1 MSGYKPQD
9 RLFLWFLGQPDRPR
23 LVGDLEAV
31 RTSRGVSLRYD
42 DAWLRDGFALSE
54 DLPLLPQVFLPPQR
68 DTAAGAV
75 DVDNTDDH
83 EKNHVLLADSTLDNA
98 MSMSTLF
105 SLKADDAAVEVRSV
119 CKVVEGWKH
128 HFRRCKVTAHDIE
141 LLAEQIDRPFL
152 RDQRTAF

>member
-1 MSGYKPQD
+1 MSRTGGYKPQD
-9 RLFLWFLGQPDRPR
+9 RLFLSYLGQPDRPR

-75 DVDNTDDH
+75 DDARPDRWGERVTRTPR
-83 EKNHVLLADSTLDNA
+83 ST
-98 MSMSTLF
+98 TRCRCR
-105 SLKADDAAVEVRSV
+105 RS
-119 CKVVEGWKH
+119 
-128 HFRRCKVTAHDIE
+128 FR
-141 LLAEQIDRPFL
+141 
-152 RDQRTAF
+152 